1 MFIKNAWY
9 AVALS
14 REVKREPFPRTILN
28 EKVVMYRTS
37 ANQVVALEDRCA
49 HRQIPLSRGRLIGDV
64 LQCWYHGLQ
73 YNCSGECVSIPSQS
87 TIPKGARVRTFPAV
101 EKYGFVWL
109 WTGDPGKVDEGAIP
123 NHWVCSAPELTG
135 TMSYISIA
143 CNYLFGIDNILDI
156 SHAAFVHEKTLGS
169 LDIAQTPPEIVI
181 NVDEVRVRRYMHRE
195 KTPPMYTKMLNLDY
209 IDRVQEVV
217 YWPVGNTRVETRAHA
232 CDDSSGKVFHVYT
245 TTIFTPATDVTSH
258 IFVGMHRDFD
268 VDNQMFTEFTTKEVL
283 STVMED
289 KDVAESLQ
297 TNWNP
302 TAPMIDIHLDRPAFA
317 ARQILERMGENASI
331 RTGG

>member
-1 MFIKNAWY
+1 MFIQDAWY
-9 AVALS
+9 AAALS
-14 REVKREPFPRTILN
+14 EEVKREPFPRTILN
-28 EKVVMYRTS
+28 KKVVMYRNS

-49 HRQIPLSRGRLIGDV
+49 HRQVPLSRGLLIGDD
-64 LQCWYHGLQ
+64 LQCWYHGLR

-87 TIPKGARVRTFPAV
+87 TIPKGMCVRTFPAV

-109 WTGDPGKVDEGAIP
+109 WTGDPGKADEGAIP
-123 NHWVCSAPELTG
+123 NHWVCSAPELAG
-135 TMSYISIA
+135 AMSYCSIA

-169 LDIAQTPPEIVI
+169 LDIVQTPPEILI
-181 NVDEVRVRRYMHRE
+181 QDDEVRVRRYLRRE
-195 KTPPMYTKMLNLDY
+195 KTPPLFTKILKLDY
-209 IDRVQEVV
+209 IDRFQEVL

-232 CDDSSGKVFHVYT
+232 CDDSSGKVYHVYT

-258 IFVGMHRDFD
+258 VFVGMHRDFD
-268 VDNQMFTEFTTKEVL
+268 VDNQMFTDFTTKEVF

-297 TNWNP
+297 ANWST
-302 TAPMIDIHLDRPAFA
+302 TAPIIDIHLDQPAFA
-317 ARQILERMGENASI
+317 ARRILGRMGANASI